1 MKCQC
6 TQGPKLRQTGYGPP
20 SADLICP
27 VCYVVFWGHDGK
39 AEKERPAVWPAKT
52 KDEGIQTWEIK
63 DGHWR

>member
-1 MKCQC
+1 MKCTC
-6 TQGPKLRQTGYGPP
+6 VQGSELRQTGYGPP

-27 VCYVVFWGHDGK
+27 VCYTVYWNYKGT
-39 AEKERPAVWPAKT
+39 AEKERPFTWPKD